1 MSLAHRKSVSRLNFY
16 KPIADGSS
24 VGAGKAMRQAAQYLR
39 MSTDQQRYSLANQ
52 TELIRVYAERHGFTV
67 VKSYE
72 DAGRSGVTTARRDG
86 LKRLLQ
92 DVVAGSQP
100 YATILVVDV
109 SRWGRYQNPDEGAH
123 YEFLCHEAG
132 VSVRYCAEA
141 FDNDDS
147 PTSAI
152 VKSLKRVMAADY
164 SRQLSDR
171 CQAGVRRQA
180 LAGFAQGGKA
190 PFGAVRRSF
199 WPDGTPGLVLREGE
213 RCSRADQTVKWV
225 RGPAADLKIVRRIFS
240 LVISQ
245 GMGASEIS
253 RYLNAVGT
261 TYYDHGEWTPSRVK
275 AVLTNEIATGV
286 FVFNKRAGNF
296 PRDPKIASP
305 DTWLRVRIFA
315 PIVSSDTFRAA
326 AEKLRE
332 RAGGRWTDDELLARL
347 AALLARKGTL
357 TQPIIN
363 DCPRTPGSRAY
374 VRRFGSMEAAFARIG
389 FVPPKVPGR
398 RLTPSAYTK
407 EPILHALRRLH
418 EAKGYLTAA
427 LVNAD
432 PDLPTARYIRRLFG
446 SLDDAY
452 FDVGFTQTRLERKE
466 AGMIRSS
473 DARTRSAM
481 SMAE

>member
-1 MSLAHRKSVSRLNFY
+1 
-16 KPIADGSS
+16 
-24 VGAGKAMRQAAQYLR
+24 MRNAAQYLR

-52 TELIRVYAERHGFTV
+52 TELIRAYAERHGFTV

-86 LKRLLQ
+86 LKRLLH

-123 YEFLCHEAG
+123 YEFLCREAG
-132 VSVRYCAEA
+132 VTVRYCAEA

-171 CQAGVRRQA
+171 CQAGVRRQV
-180 LAGFAQGGKA
+180 LAGFAQGGVA

-199 WPDGTPGLVLREGE
+199 SRDGTPALVLREGE
-213 RCSRADQTVKWV
+213 RCARADQTVKWV
-225 RGPAADLKIVRRIFS
+225 RGPAADLRIVRRIFS
-240 LVISQ
+240 LFISE
-245 GMGASEIS
+245 GMGASDIS
-253 RYLNAVGT
+253 RHLNTAGVT
-261 TYYDHGEWTPSRVK
+261 DSARGEWTPSRVK

-296 PRDPKIASP
+296 PHDPKMAPP

-315 PIVSSDTFRAA
+315 PIVSAKTFRAA

-332 RAGGRWTDDELLARL
+332 RGGGQWTDHELLSKLESLLARE
-347 AALLARKGTL
+347 GTL

-363 DCPRTPGSRAY
+363 DCPRTLGSRAY

-389 FVPPKVPGR
+389 YVPPKAPGR
-398 RLTPSAYTK
+398 RLTPSAYTR
-407 EPILHALRRLH
+407 EPVLHGLRKLYK
-418 EAKGYLTAA
+418 AKGYLTAA

-432 PDLPTARYIRRLFG
+432 PHLPTARYLSCLFG
-446 SLDDAY
+446 SLDKAY
-452 FDVGFTQTRLERKE
+452 REVGFTQTRLERKK
-466 AGMIRSS
+466 AGMKRSS
-473 DARTRSAM
+473 AARTLSTSKAE
-481 SMAE
+481 MAKPDEASGPGRAKRA